1 LSKLQAAY
9 DAEMASFFDLLRRIS
24 VAEKQGADAA
34 SLELKLAVVQRDRR
48 AIGDEISL
56 KLQEIRDVDGPTLEE
71 EYAAHLANAAEKTK
85 TKTKSMDWLAQRT
98 AEAAQRLASKGSVQ
112 QLVETGEFDDP
123 DAVEKSVLAPVRHPQ
138 RDFYIADL
146 LDIAP
151 KDDMASMEHPL
162 FALKTGDKRVREY
175 RRGGVSVK
183 VMPGT
188 YGCATIHDK
197 DVWIYCISQLIEGI
211 NRGREDVSRTVRFT
225 AYDFLVTT
233 NRPTSGG
240 KDGGYQRMAEALARL
255 AGTRIETNIETA
267 EIREREGFGLVDS
280 WRVVEKK
287 GGRMVAVE
295 VTLPDWLFRS
305 VQAQQ
310 VLTLSPDYF
319 RIRKPLDRRIYE
331 LARKHC
337 GNQKQWQC
345 SVVAL
350 HEKSGSMDTVRK
362 LRAALKVL
370 AKADQ
375 LPDYSVTVEEA
386 HDVVIFKK
394 R

>member
-1 LSKLQAAY
+1 MTDIDFRVKYTYSLTDADRLAIIVSNPFHRPNKPTPPAPFSKKIARQREDFKVQNGSY
-9 DAEMASFFDLLRRIS
+9 FG
-24 VAEKQGADAA
+24 EK
-34 SLELKLAVVQRDRR
+34 EPKAV
-48 AIGDEISL
+48 
-56 KLQEIRDVDGPTLEE
+56 
-71 EYAAHLANAAEKTK
+71 KTEP
-85 TKTKSMDWLAQRT
+85 KSSIEWLAQKT
-98 AEAAQRLASKGSVQ
+98 AAAEREKNKPKTPAET
-112 QLVETGEFDDP
+112 LV
-123 DAVEKSVLAPVRHPQ
+123 PVRHPQ
-138 RDFYIADL
+138 RDFYVADL

-162 FALKTGDKRVREY
+162 FALKAGDKRVREY
-175 RRGGVSVK
+175 KRGGTTVTVK
-183 VMPGT
+183 PGFD
-188 YGCATIHDK
+188 GCATIHDK
-197 DVWIYCISQLIEGI
+197 DVWIYCISQLVEGI

-233 NRPTSGG
+233 NRATSGG
-240 KDGGYQRMAEALARL
+240 KDGGYQRMAEAMGRL

-310 VLTLSPDYF
+310 VLTLSADYF

-350 HEKSGSMDTVRK
+350 HEKSGSTASIREF
-362 LRAALKVL
+362 RRSLKQLVE
-370 AKADQ
+370 ADQ
-375 LPDYSVTVEEA
+375 LPDYKVELDAEVE
-386 HDVVIFKK
+386 VVKFTKL
-394 R
+394 

>member
-1 LSKLQAAY
+1 
-9 DAEMASFFDLLRRIS
+9 M
-24 VAEKQGADAA
+24 AEKEDKPKRKTEAERAA
-34 SLELKLAVVQRDRR
+34 WL
-48 AIGDEISL
+48 
-56 KLQEIRDVDGPTLEE
+56 
-71 EYAAHLANAAEKTK
+71 AEKN
-85 TKTKSMDWLAQRT
+85 
-98 AEAAQRLASKGSVQ
+98 AEIAARKEVGTPVVA
-112 QLVETGEFDDP
+112 P
-123 DAVEKSVLAPVRHPQ
+123 AVLAPVRHPQ

-146 LDIAP
+146 LDLAP
-151 KDDMASMEHPL
+151 KNDMASMEHPL
-162 FALKTGDKRVREY
+162 FALKAGDKRVREY

-183 VMPGT
+183 VMPGHD
-188 YGCATIHDK
+188 GCATVHDK
-197 DVWIYCISQLIEGI
+197 DVWIYCISQLVEGI

-233 NRPTSGG
+233 NRRT
-240 KDGGYQRMAEALARL
+240 DGSAYLAMAAAMARL
-255 AGTRIETNIETA
+255 RGTSIETNIETS

-295 VTLPDWLFRS
+295 VTLPDWLYRS

-350 HEKSGSMDTVRK
+350 HEKSGSTASIREF
-362 LRAALKVL
+362 RRSLKQL
-370 AKADQ
+370 IEADQ
-375 LPDYSVTVEEA
+375 LPDYSATLDAE
-386 HDVVIFKK
+386 VVKFTK

>member
-1 LSKLQAAY
+1 MANAENKPKRKTEAERAAW
-9 DAEMASFFDLLRRIS
+9 F
-24 VAEKQGADAA
+24 AEKNAEIAA
-34 SLELKLAVVQRDRR
+34 RKEVGTPVV
-48 AIGDEISL
+48 A
-56 KLQEIRDVDGPTLEE
+56 P
-71 EYAAHLANAAEKTK
+71 A
-85 TKTKSMDWLAQRT
+85 
-98 AEAAQRLASKGSVQ
+98 
-112 QLVETGEFDDP
+112 
-123 DAVEKSVLAPVRHPQ
+123 VLAPVRHPQ
-138 RDFYIADL
+138 RDFYVADL

-162 FALKTGDKRVREY
+162 FALKAGDKRVREY
-175 RRGGVSVK
+175 KRGGTTVTVK
-183 VMPGT
+183 PGFD
-188 YGCATIHDK
+188 GCATIHDK
-197 DVWIYCISQLIEGI
+197 DVWIYCISQLVEGI

-255 AGTRIETNIETA
+255 RGTSIETNIETA
-267 EIREREGFGLVDS
+267 EIRERDGFGLVDA

-310 VLTLSPDYF
+310 VLTLSPEYF
-319 RIRKPLDRRIYE
+319 RLRKPLDRRIYE

-350 HEKSGSMDTVRK
+350 HEKSGSTDTVRK
-362 LRAALKVL
+362 LRAALKLL

-375 LPDYSVTVEEA
+375 LPDYSVTLEEA
-386 HDVVIFKK
+386 HDVVIFK
-394 R
+394 RR